1 MATQRFIQESENSTD
16 GCYNCQTCC
25 VDGVCKEQ
33 DRCNRG
39 FVIGYILTGT
49 LMALFI
55 MVLVV
60 LLICKCKKEYKKFK
74 ISEEHKNK
82 KRQLRK
88 ILEKTGIIKGIPY
101 EDQLPPFKS
110 CKPYALPRSIDEISL
125 EKKNLAID
133 NSNRYDLPSNKRP
146 DQRFTVYDFRSKF
159 PIKLKSLRDRPFAI
173 NIDQI
178 KLNISSDISQNT
190 ESVISARSMKKKP
203 GYSLERS
210 SSGNQSSSSQSNE
223 SDSYSISGDD
233 AP

>member
-1 MATQRFIQESENSTD
+1 MATQRFLQESENSTD
-16 GCYNCQTCC
+16 GCNNCQTCC
-25 VDGVCKEQ
+25 ADGVCKEQ
-33 DRCNRG
+33 DQCNRG
-39 FVIGYILTGT
+39 LVIGYILTGILMT
-49 LMALFI
+49 LFV

-110 CKPYALPRSIDEISL
+110 CKPYDLPRSIDEISL
-125 EKKNLAID
+125 EKKNLARD
-133 NSNRYDLPSNKRP
+133 NSNRYDLSSNKRP

-203 GYSLERS
+203 G
-210 SSGNQSSSSQSNE
+210 SSQANE
-223 SDSYSISGDD
+223 SDSYSISEDD